1 MHTKGS
7 INRRDTGIKTL
18 VNSFNR
24 QVDTMKQLQTSIPR
38 YRLLPI
44 PTKLDAKKIFHIDVF
59 STLWEDNGLLSN
71 DDGEQRWRTDER
83 IRVGIQHL
91 LELDR
96 CKEEKERLEWE
107 VLQLAK
113 WAMERAE
120 ALMGVLTRIGTVLH
134 RLLAR

>member
-1 MHTKGS
+1 MHTKDS

-24 QVDTMKQLQTSIPR
+24 QVDTMKQLQVGIPR
-38 YRLLPI
+38 YRPLPI
-44 PTKLDAKKIFHIDVF
+44 PAKLDAKKIFRIDVF
-59 STLWEDNGLLSN
+59 STLWEEHGLLS
-71 DDGEQRWRTDER
+71 DDYGEQWRTDER
-83 IRVGIQHL
+83 TRVGIQHL

-113 WAMERAE
+113 WAMKRAE
-120 ALMGVLTRIGTVLH
+120 ALTGVLARIGTYLP
-134 RLLAR
+134 

>member
-1 MHTKGS
+1 MHTKGL

-24 QVDTMKQLQTSIPR
+24 QIDAMTRLQGGIPR

-44 PTKLDAKKIFHIDVF
+44 PAKLDAKKIFQIDVF

-83 IRVGIQHL
+83 TRVGIQYL

-107 VLQLAK
+107 VSQLAR
-113 WAMERAE
+113 WAMEKA
-120 ALMGVLTRIGTVLH
+120 VTLTGSLARIGMYS
-134 RLLAR
+134 

>member
-1 MHTKGS
+1 
-7 INRRDTGIKTL
+7 
-18 VNSFNR
+18 
-24 QVDTMKQLQTSIPR
+24 MKHLQISIPR

-44 PTKLDAKKIFHIDVF
+44 PGKLDAKKIFRIDVF

-71 DDGEQRWRTDER
+71 DDGEQRWRTDEKT
-83 IRVGIQHL
+83 RVGIQHL

-107 VLQLAK
+107 VSQLAK

-120 ALMGVLTRIGTVLH
+120 TLTGILAQIGTYPP
-134 RLLAR
+134 